1 MGCPPGS
8 QQGQALSGAPGSRWT
23 PQTREASISASIK
36 TGSKDCGCLSL
47 SATLSVLH
55 PRELTQGHPPPR
67 LSSRRSTCPLSAQRG
82 AYPAGILQL
91 PQGHR
96 SPGMEPGEPPGSQ
109 PPPRT
114 YFLSSIVPVSPW
126 GPALRGPRDGAS
138 NAEA

>member
-55 PRELTQGHPPPR
+55 PRELTQGHPPPTAQ
-67 LSSRRSTCPLSAQRG
+67 LQEIHLPAVCPTRG
-82 AYPAGILQL
+82 LPSWDLAAAAGTQ
-91 PQGHR
+91 
-96 SPGMEPGEPPGSQ
+96 
-109 PPPRT
+109 
-114 YFLSSIVPVSPW
+114 V
-126 GPALRGPRDGAS
+126 PRDGARRTPRITATPTDLLPIIHRS
-138 NAEA
+138 CQPLGSCAQRTAGWC